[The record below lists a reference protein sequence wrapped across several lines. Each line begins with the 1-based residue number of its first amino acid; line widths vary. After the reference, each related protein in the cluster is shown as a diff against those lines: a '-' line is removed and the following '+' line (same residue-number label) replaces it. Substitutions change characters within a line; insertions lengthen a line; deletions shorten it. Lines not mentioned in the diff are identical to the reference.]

1 MKKNLKRV
9 PVHLQTYQSV
19 NTSKYGKFIKNNSVA
34 KHQHEVF
41 SSALVHVVDQSL
53 VLLVDEE
60 SLELERRSQLPAG
73 LGELVGEDA
82 EGLDLTK

>member
-1 MKKNLKRV
+1 M
-9 PVHLQTYQSV
+9 
-19 NTSKYGKFIKNNSVA
+19 
-34 KHQHEVF
+34 F